1 MISKTIF
8 LHDEELK
15 ILRVSYPGMLTK
27 EEIIAHYDELRTN
40 TSFHRNIRILIDC
53 RNSTFT
59 VKPEEVPELTEAAK
73 KAVNKYQ
80 SVKEAMMVTDPYET
94 VIVTLFEK
102 GINVPHYRF
111 KIFYTEEAALDW
123 LL

>member
-1 MISKTIF
+1 MSKTIF

-15 ILRVSYPGMLTK
+15 ILRVRYPGMLTK

-40 TSFHRNIRILIDC
+40 SSFHRNIRILIDC

-59 VKPEEVPELTEAAK
+59 VKPEEVPELTAAARD
-73 KAVNKYQ
+73 AVRKFD

-102 GINVPHYRF
+102 GINIPNYRF
-111 KIFYTEEAALDW
+111 RVFYTEEAALNW

>member
-1 MISKTIF
+1 MSKTIF

-15 ILRVSYPGMLTK
+15 ILRVRYPGMLTK
-27 EEIIAHYDELRTN
+27 DEIIAHYDELRTN
-40 TSFHRNIRILIDC
+40 SSFHRNIRILIDC

-59 VKPEEVPELTEAAK
+59 VKPEEVPELIAAARD
-73 KAVNKYQ
+73 AVREYD

-102 GINVPHYRF
+102 GINIPNYRF
-111 KIFYTEEAALDW
+111 RVFYTEEAALNW

>member
-1 MISKTIF
+1 MSKTIF

-15 ILRVSYPGMLTK
+15 ILRVRYPGMLTK
-27 EEIIAHYDELRTN
+27 DEIIAHYDELRTN
-40 TSFHRNIRILIDC
+40 SSFHRNIRILIDC

-59 VKPEEVPELTEAAK
+59 VKPEEVPELTAAARD
-73 KAVNKYQ
+73 AVRKFD

-102 GINVPHYRF
+102 GINIPNYRF
-111 KIFYTEEAALDW
+111 RVFYTEEAALNW